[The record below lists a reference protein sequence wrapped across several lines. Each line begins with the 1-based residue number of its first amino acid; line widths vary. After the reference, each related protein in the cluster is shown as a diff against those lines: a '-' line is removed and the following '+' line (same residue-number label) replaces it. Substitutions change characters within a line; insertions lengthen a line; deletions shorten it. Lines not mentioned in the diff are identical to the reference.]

1 MLVFMGLAF
10 VAFGHM
16 TLALPVEAMRPG
28 FHLLGKVVHS
38 HRSQMF
44 NSSHHVAHS
53 LIGGAMASL
62 GVFAMLRH
70 GPFQVLQH
78 ALSLLV
84 MAGLAKFMDSALLLL
99 GPLLQLVLAMRSFIA
114 LTITARAWPLPLT
127 ITIAVIFTAWPVAFL
142 PSAVTFAAWPFPVPV
157 TYAMW
162 FITLNFA
169 LWAILV
175 SFVLVVRIRPLVGK

>member
-16 TLALPVEAMRPG
+16 PLALPVEAMRPG

-99 GPLLQLVLAMRSFIA
+99 GPLLQLILPMRSFIA
-114 LTITARAWPLPLT
+114 LTITF
-127 ITIAVIFTAWPVAFL
+127 AVIFTAWPVAFL

>member
-1 MLVFMGLAF
+1 MLVFMSLAF

-16 TLALPVEAMRPG
+16 PLALPVEAMRPG

-53 LIGGAMASL
+53 LIGGAMAAL

-70 GPFQVLQH
+70 GPFQVRQH

-114 LTITARAWPLPLT
+114 LTITAGAWPLPLT
-127 ITIAVIFTAWPVAFL
+127 ITIWIRSLPVTITFAVTFTAWPVAFL
-142 PSAVTFAAWPFPVPV
+142 PFAVAFAA
-157 TYAMW
+157 W

-175 SFVLVVRIRPLVGK
+175 SFVLVGRIRPLVGK